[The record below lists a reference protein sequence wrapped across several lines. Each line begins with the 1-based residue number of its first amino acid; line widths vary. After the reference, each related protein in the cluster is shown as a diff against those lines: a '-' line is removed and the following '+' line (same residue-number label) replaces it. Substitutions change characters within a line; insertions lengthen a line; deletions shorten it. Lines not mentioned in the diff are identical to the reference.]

1 MNVAIIPARA
11 GSKRIP
17 KKNIKLFAGKPI
29 IAHSIEKALASD
41 FVDQVIVSTDSE
53 EIAQIARHY
62 GAKTPFLR
70 PSSLAA
76 DDTPT
81 MPVIAHALSEL
92 SFSKEIHNVCL
103 IYPTAP
109 LIETCDI
116 DVAYTSWV
124 NTNKDYIFSVVSYAY
139 PVQRAL
145 CFNAEGEVSMLFEE
159 HLNTRSQ
166 ELSHTFHDAG
176 MFYWGRKSAFAQEK
190 AVFSAQSSVYEL
202 SRWKAQDIDT
212 PEDWDCAERL
222 YRINVQGD

>member
-17 KKNIKLFAGKPI
+17 KKNIKPFAGKPI

-41 FVDQVIVSTDSE
+41 SIDQVIVSTDSE
-53 EIAQIARHY
+53 EIAQTAQQY

-70 PSSLAA
+70 PLSLAE

-92 SFSKEIHNVCL
+92 SFVNEILNVCL

-109 LIETCDI
+109 LLESCDL
-116 DVAYTSWV
+116 DAAYSNWA
-124 NTNKDYIFSVVSYAY
+124 NTDKDYIFSVVSYAY
-139 PVQRAL
+139 PIQRAL
-145 CFNAEGEVSMLFEE
+145 HYNTEGKLAMLFESNM
-159 HLNTRSQ
+159 NTRSQ
-166 ELSHTFHDAG
+166 ELQHTFHDAG
-176 MFYWGRKSAFAQEK
+176 MFYWGREEAFEQEK
-190 AVFSAQSSVYEL
+190 SVFSAQSSVYEL

-212 PEDWDCAERL
+212 PEDWDYAERL
-222 YRINVQGD
+222 HRVNSLSD